1 MPYKLQEFDKDYILS
16 GATKLDAL
24 KPIKNIPLDVEN
36 DGTLIVDLNDDTT
49 KNNLIPLYTVKVNN
63 EQFQNVVDNEFTE
76 FTIPALDRTPLLEAE
91 IEALKSDR
99 NRLAKLYRDAASL
112 STTQA
117 RTIEEFS
124 NQKFADRLYRSF
136 SLSSNRNPSK
146 LMSKNRRYI
155 LFMQGDGNLVIYR
168 SANSNGFDVNAEG
181 ALGSVIWASGTGGRK
196 DGPYSAEFQVDT
208 NLVVRDKNGNPIWSS
223 FQVANVATVASY
235 AVLQNNGSL
244 QIIDTSKANDVR
256 LFFST
261 PVDPNS
267 RSL

>member
-76 FTIPALDRTPLLEAE
+76 FTVAALDRTPLLEAE

-99 NRLAKLYRDAASL
+99 NRLAVLYRDAASL
-112 STTQA
+112 SSEQA

-124 NQKFADRLYRSF
+124 NQKFTDRLYRSF
-136 SLSSNRNPSK
+136 SLSSNRNPTR

-155 LFMQGDGNLVIYR
+155 LLMQGDGNLVVYR
-168 SANSNGFDVNAEG
+168 SASPNGFDVNAEG
-181 ALGSVIWASGTGGRK
+181 AFGDAIWSSGTGGRQ
-196 DGPYSAEFQVDT
+196 DGPFSAEFQVDT
-208 NLVVRDKNGNPIWSS
+208 NFVIRDNRANAIWSS
-223 FQVANVATVASY
+223 NTDNKATVNSY
-235 AVLQNNGSL
+235 AILQNNGSL
-244 QIIDTSKANDVR
+244 QITDTSNPNDVR
-256 LFFST
+256 LFFAT
-261 PVDPNS
+261 PIDPNS